1 MLQVFINLATNEKN
15 MEMFGDVGGFPP
27 LIKLLHHPVFS
38 MDAMPFLIAL
48 LNNRTFASL
57 PLPSSLRVVASGT
70 ERVCR
75 ERSAPSEP
83 VHRSGGP
90 AAAL

>member
-15 MEMFGDVGGFPP
+15 MGMFGDVGGFPP

-48 LNNRTFASL
+48 LNNRTFAS
-57 PLPSSLRVVASGT
+57 PSPFV
-70 ERVCR
+70 
-75 ERSAPSEP
+75 
-83 VHRSGGP
+83 P
-90 AAAL
+90 ARRQWH